1 MNSSYYLNG
10 SIGYTLLVKNNIQ
23 ILILADMHSELPYCE
38 NISGV
43 FVSDWFKKKYK
54 SVILLEEVPR
64 SHSMLKELWT
74 SSIHTQKLKDEYLKN
89 PDIIQG
95 LDIRPELIPF
105 SLELAFDKEISDVNL
120 KDYLNFI
127 DLFYTLKLTVI
138 QDTLNDIYTLEY
150 LLTNKLGIHY
160 LFLKNKTIQFVDS
173 FKNNL
178 NTTVQDLLKKN
189 NNILE
194 QINTITSEIMEWYSI
209 AKIIQG
215 IKKNNTSFILHA
227 GLAHT
232 TNIIKL
238 LNIYYEYT
246 IIEEKGM
253 TNISQLKFN
262 DDDDKITGCL
272 PIPNYIEKQFGGSK
286 LFNFFR

>member
-1 MNSSYYLNG
+1 MNSKYYLNG
-10 SIGYTLLVKNNIQ
+10 SIGYTLLVKNDIQ
-23 ILILADMHSELPYCE
+23 ILILADMHSDLPYCK
-38 NISGV
+38 NTTGV
-43 FVSDWFKKKYK
+43 FVSDWFKKKNK

-64 SHSMLKELWT
+64 SHSILKELWP

-89 PDIIQG
+89 PDIIKG

-105 SLELAFDKEISDVNL
+105 SLELAFDKETSDVNL
-120 KDYLNFI
+120 KKYLNLI
-127 DLFYTLKLTVI
+127 DLFYTLKLTPI
-138 QDTLNDIYTLEY
+138 QDTLNDIYSLEY

-160 LFLKNKTIQFVDS
+160 LFLKNKTMQFVDS

-178 NTTVQDLLKKN
+178 NTPVQDLLKKN

-238 LNIYYEYT
+238 LNIYYKYD
-246 IIEEKGM
+246 IIEENGM
-253 TNISQLKFN
+253 TDISQLNFN
-262 DDDDKITGCL
+262 DDDKITGCL

>member
-1 MNSSYYLNG
+1 MNSKYYLNG
-10 SIGYTLLVKNNIQ
+10 SIGYTLLVKNDIQ
-23 ILILADMHSELPYCE
+23 ILILADMHSDLPYCK
-38 NISGV
+38 NTTGV

-64 SHSMLKELWT
+64 SHSILKELWP

-89 PDIIQG
+89 PDIIKG

-105 SLELAFDKEISDVNL
+105 SLELAFDKETSDVNL
-120 KDYLNFI
+120 KEYLNFI
-127 DLFYTLKLTVI
+127 DLFYTLKLTPI
-138 QDTLNDIYTLEY
+138 QDTLNDIYSLEY
-150 LLTNKLGIHY
+150 LLTNKLGLHY
-160 LFLKNKTIQFVDS
+160 LFLKNKTMQFVDS

-178 NTTVQDLLKKN
+178 NTPVQDLLKKN

-238 LNIYYEYT
+238 LNIYYKYD
-246 IIEEKGM
+246 IIEENGM
-253 TNISQLKFN
+253 TDISQLNFN
-262 DDDDKITGCL
+262 DDDKITGCL